1 MLAQRLTHD
10 LDHARAESP
19 YGDMNSSFRYHQ
31 IMPPATMAATLHIA
45 NRLDLVA
52 SVRCAG
58 TEVMILPS
66 SALRITTI
74 GCGGVT
80 AGMPD
85 CPQAAKST

>member
-1 MLAQRLTHD
+1 
-10 LDHARAESP
+10 
-19 YGDMNSSFRYHQ
+19 
-31 IMPPATMAATLHIA
+31 MAATLHIA

-58 TEVMILPS
+58 TELMILPS

-85 CPQAAKST
+85 CPQAAKSM